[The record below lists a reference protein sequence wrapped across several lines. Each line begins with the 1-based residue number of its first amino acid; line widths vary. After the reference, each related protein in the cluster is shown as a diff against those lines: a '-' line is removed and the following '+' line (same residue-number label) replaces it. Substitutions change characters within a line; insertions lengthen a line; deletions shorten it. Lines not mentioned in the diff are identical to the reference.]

1 MTKEEKEQFDKVNG
15 SYYRASYFGRNN
27 LSGFKDYAYRKF
39 WRLEGAYDDFKTVP
53 TTGDVLP
60 YNNYPMKIDTGQ
72 VFVID
77 YIKTDN
83 TSIRK
88 FYRSDGKFW
97 NNRPVTEEFKAE

>member
-1 MTKEEKEQFDKVNG
+1 MDHIIEHPILAEII
-15 SYYRASYFGRNN
+15 YRDSKIMPIGN
-27 LSGFKDYAYRKF
+27 SGV
-39 WRLEGAYDDFKTVP
+39 WRVHMAILKPFP
-53 TTGDVLP
+53 QRGDVLP

-88 FYRSDGKFW
+88 FYRLDGKFW

>member
-1 MTKEEKEQFDKVNG
+1 
-15 SYYRASYFGRNN
+15 
-27 LSGFKDYAYRKF
+27 
-39 WRLEGAYDDFKTVP
+39 
-53 TTGDVLP
+53 
-60 YNNYPMKIDTGQ
+60 MKIDTGQ

-88 FYRSDGKFW
+88 FYRSDSKFW